1 MTPNKTDWVI
11 HNAREIARS
20 KTVVDKDIKLDISIW
35 DGAADANCRER
46 AKYFCPL
53 DPSCPLPHRLQQ
65 QWTLT
70 IFQETLYWVMKQKK
84 KKSSR
89 HLHVWMIFNL
99 KTCKAIADSEWKRPA
114 VTEETFQKFQNGQRK
129 SKWEKLSETSEV
141 KRSQMFSR
149 LNWPKAC
156 RYFRQPHDLKME
168 TEQQREREMEKE
180 QRNSRAGKWV
190 TKAELW
196 APCLVTVL

>member
-99 KTCKAIADSEWKRPA
+99 KTCKAIADSEWKITCTESQLWQKRPFRNFRMGREK
-114 VTEETFQKFQNGQRK
+114 VNERNWVRHQKSRGHKCSLDRTGQK
-129 SKWEKLSETSEV
+129 
-141 KRSQMFSR
+141 
-149 LNWPKAC
+149 P
-156 RYFRQPHDLKME
+156 
-168 TEQQREREMEKE
+168 
-180 QRNSRAGKWV
+180 AGILDNLM
-190 TKAELW
+190 T
-196 APCLVTVL
+196 

>member
-1 MTPNKTDWVI
+1 MRWSSWCQLQRK
-11 HNAREIARS
+11 S
-20 KTVVDKDIKLDISIW
+20 KVFLPTGSLLPTSTQTSATMNTNHIPRDFVLS
-35 DGAADANCRER
+35 NE
-46 AKYFCPL
+46 AK
-53 DPSCPLPHRLQQ
+53 
-65 QWTLT
+65 
-70 IFQETLYWVMKQKK
+70 KKK